1 MTERIVSAAIVIIG
15 NEILSGRTADRNMPF
30 LASRLNELGI
40 QVREARVVPDL
51 EAEIVRA
58 VNECRARHDYVFTTG
73 GIGPTH
79 DDITG
84 DAIAKAFGVGIDYHP
99 QAMAILRAHYAG
111 SGAELNEARMRMARI
126 PFGAEL
132 VENPVSKAP
141 GYHLGNVF
149 VLAGVPAIMQAM
161 FESLKHE
168 LVGGQPVRS
177 LSIAVYL
184 AEGAIAK
191 GLGELAARYPDVDL
205 GSYPFYRQGRFGT
218 SIVGRST
225 DEGRLQAA
233 AAELRQ
239 LMRGLGGEP
248 LEESTNSPG

>member
-1 MTERIVSAAIVIIG
+1 MSDRIVSAAVVVIG
-15 NEILSGRTADRNMPF
+15 NEILSGRTADRNLPF
-30 LASRLNELGI
+30 LATRLNELGI
-40 QVREARVVPDL
+40 QLREARVVPDL
-51 EAEIVRA
+51 EDEIVRA
-58 VNECRARHDYVFTTG
+58 VNETRARHDYVFTTG

-84 DAIAKAFGVGIDYHP
+84 DAIAKAFAVGIDYH
-99 QAMAILRAHYAG
+99 AEAVAILKAHYANT
-111 SGAELNEARMRMARI
+111 GAELNTARLRMARV
-126 PFGAEL
+126 PAGAEL
-132 VENPVSKAP
+132 IDNPVSKAP
-141 GYHLGNVF
+141 GYQIGNVF

-161 FESLKHE
+161 FESLKHK
-168 LVGGQPVRS
+168 LVGGLPVRS
-177 LSIAVYL
+177 LAIAAYL

-191 GLGELAARYPDVDL
+191 GLGELAGRHPEVDL

-225 DEGRLQAA
+225 DPDRLAAA

-239 LMRGLGGEP
+239 LMRDLGAEP